1 MIISRLVLKNW
12 RNFRTFDA
20 QFRDRVIIIGP
31 NASGKSNLLDAIRFL
46 RDIAR
51 PGGGL
56 QQAITQR
63 GGLSKVRCLAAR
75 SQPDVVVEVEL
86 SEGGS
91 TPEYKYA
98 IGITQQVRGYRQPI
112 LRYEQVWKDGL
123 LLLDRPDDQDDRDE
137 LRLTQTHLEQISA
150 NAAFRPIARVFDSI
164 RYLHVVPQLLRHS
177 DAPQGSAAPEDPYGR
192 NFLEM
197 VAKTPEKTRKSRLR
211 KIEAALREAVPQL
224 TKLTDTKDEAG
235 IPHLEAEYK
244 HWRPNAGRQREDQFS
259 DGTIRLIGLFWSL
272 LEGDAPLL
280 LEEPELS
287 LHSEIVKKLPSLFA
301 RLQRKTKR
309 QIFMSTHSWDLLS
322 EKGIGGEEVVLLIPG
337 QEGTDATLA
346 SSVEEVRGLL
356 ESGLSIA
363 EAALPRTA
371 PPQLSQLG
379 IGRRGIG
386 PLCC

>member
-12 RNFRTFDA
+12 RNFRAFDVPLS
-20 QFRDRVIIIGP
+20 DRVIIIGP

-46 RDIAR
+46 RDVAH

-56 QQAITQR
+56 QPAITQR

-75 SQPDVVVEVEL
+75 REPDVEFDVEL
-86 SEGGS
+86 SEAGS
-91 TPEYKYA
+91 APQYRYA
-98 IGITQQVRGYRQPI
+98 IGITQQVRGYRQPV
-112 LRYEQVWKDGL
+112 LRYERVWKNGS
-123 LLLDRPDDQDDRDE
+123 LLLDRPDDRDREDS

-150 NAAFRPIARVFDSI
+150 NVEFRPVARFFDSI
-164 RYLHVVPQLLRHS
+164 RYLHVVPQLLRHPE
-177 DAPQGSAAPEDPYGR
+177 AFQGQAVPEDPYGR

-224 TKLTDTKDEAG
+224 TKLTDTKDDAG

-287 LHSEIVKKLPSLFA
+287 LHSEIVKRLPALFA
-301 RLQRKTKR
+301 RLQRQTKR
-309 QIFMSTHSWDLLS
+309 QLFISTHSWDLLS
-322 EKGIGGEEVVLLIPG
+322 EKGIGGEEVVVLTPG
-337 QEGTDATLA
+337 QEGTDARLA
-346 SSVEEVRGLL
+346 SSMDDVHGLL
-356 ESGLSIA
+356 DAGLSMA
-363 EAALPRTA
+363 DATLPRTN
-371 PPQLSQLG
+371 PPQLSRLDLFQ
-379 IGRRGIG
+379 
-386 PLCC
+386 